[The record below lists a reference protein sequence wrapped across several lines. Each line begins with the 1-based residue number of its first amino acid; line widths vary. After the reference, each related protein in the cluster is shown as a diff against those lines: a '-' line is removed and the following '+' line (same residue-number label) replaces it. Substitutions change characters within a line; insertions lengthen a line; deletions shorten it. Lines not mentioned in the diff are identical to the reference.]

1 MCAMESEVSVQ
12 QRTSGG
18 GEAGVDGKG
27 HDRRVGALAVGQR
40 VTTQTKGVKGDDD
53 RRGRGWPL

>member
-40 VTTQTKGVKGDDD
+40 VTTQTKG
-53 RRGRGWPL
+53 